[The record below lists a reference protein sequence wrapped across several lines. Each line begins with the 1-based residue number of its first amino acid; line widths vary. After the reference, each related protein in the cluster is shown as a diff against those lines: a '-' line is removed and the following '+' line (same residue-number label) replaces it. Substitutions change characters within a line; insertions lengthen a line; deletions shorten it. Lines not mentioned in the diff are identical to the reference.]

1 MAKRKVDA
9 LVIGSGVGGL
19 CAAARLAAE
28 GLKVSVV
35 ERLAA
40 LGGRCSTRG
49 IRGCKVTTGAIMV
62 PFGERSAFHET
73 FRLMGAT
80 FNVREGKGGFRYR
93 LRHGEYDAPT
103 EGGGGLLGML
113 KFAMGEAAAAES
125 LLVHFKRALSGR
137 EPSDMISF
145 EAWLSQHTSHPEV
158 HNLLRGFCAAF
169 IGTSLNEV
177 PAGEY
182 FRFLK
187 AMGRN
192 NRYGIAVNGNVELMN
207 SLAGSIEEKGGTVNR
222 RTACKC
228 ILVEKGRV
236 RGAVVEG
243 AGLEETIEADF
254 VISNAGP
261 KKTVELG
268 GEENFDKSYL
278 SLLRKHPFETPV
290 IHVCIFSEE
299 PLHPFPGILNFG
311 NTRRL
316 IFLECPTLTCP
327 ELAPPGVHITTTF
340 SVPESSVPPMRRK
353 RTIEEIMGDLE
364 ENFPSFNR
372 KEQKAMVTTH
382 QGEWPSM
389 RRWPGYPMP
398 TKTPIE
404 NLYNVGDGCM
414 PPGTVGIEAS
424 ALSAKSVAGQILS
437 GR

>member
-1 MAKRKVDA
+1 MPERKVDA

-19 CAAARLAAE
+19 CTAARLVTE

-35 ERLAA
+35 EKLAA
-40 LGGRCSTRG
+40 LGGRFSTRD
-49 IRGCKVTTGAIMV
+49 IHGCKVSTGAIMV

-73 FRLMGAT
+73 FHMMGAP

-103 EGGGGLLGML
+103 EGGGGLLGMME
-113 KFAMGEAAAAES
+113 FAMGEAAAARG
-125 LLVHFKRALSGR
+125 LLSHFKRALSWW
-137 EPSDMISF
+137 EPSDVVSF
-145 EAWLSQHTSHPEV
+145 EEWLYQHTTHPEV
-158 HNLLRGFCAAF
+158 HNLLQGFCAAF
-169 IGTSLNEV
+169 IGIGLNEV
-177 PAGEY
+177 PAGEF

-192 NRYGIAVNGNVELMN
+192 NRYGIAVNGNVDLMN
-207 SLAGSIEEKGGTVNR
+207 SLAASIEERGSTVNR
-222 RTACKC
+222 KTACKS
-228 ILVEKGRV
+228 IVVEEGRA
-236 RGAVVEG
+236 RGAVLEVAGVE
-243 AGLEETIEADF
+243 ERIEADF

-261 KKTVELG
+261 KKTVELS
-268 GEENFDKSYL
+268 GEENFEKSYL

-299 PLHPFPGILNFG
+299 PLHPFPGIFNFG

-327 ELAPPGVHITTTF
+327 ELAPAGMHVTTTF
-340 SVPESSVPPMRRK
+340 SVPESSTPPMRRK
-353 RTIEEIMGDLE
+353 QTIEEIMTDLE

-372 KEQKAMVTTH
+372 REQRVMVTTH

-389 RRWPGYPMP
+389 RRWPGHPMP

-414 PPGTVGIEAS
+414 PPGTVGIEAC
-424 ALSAKSVAGQILS
+424 ALSAKAVARQIAS
-437 GR
+437 AR